1 MSEQNKRTARSAFEQ
16 VMSRGD
22 LALADELYTADYIGH
37 SSIGDVIGPEGAKQF
52 VSMLRRAFP
61 DLEVTVE
68 DQVADGDRVA
78 TRWITRG
85 THKGEFQGIPPT
97 GRQVAITGITIFLV
111 ADDKLLEGWSNAD
124 MLGMLQQLGAVPE
137 PVQPG

>member
-1 MSEQNKRTARSAFEQ
+1 
-16 VMSRGD
+16 
-22 LALADELYTADYIGH
+22 
-37 SSIGDVIGPEGAKQF
+37 
-52 VSMLRRAFP
+52 MLRGAFP
-61 DLEVTVE
+61 NLEVTVE
-68 DQVADGDRVA
+68 DQVAEGDRVV

-137 PVQPG
+137 PGQPG